1 MNVTIN
7 PARVGVSIDSADL
20 NVSTGDPVA
29 RYVVE
34 PYITVEET
42 EEGAEFTVTAQ
53 GVTTRA
59 TARNGQQGQQGPPG
73 PRGEK
78 GETGSTG
85 ERGPAGETGQTGE
98 RGPAGERGP
107 QGERGPAG
115 SDGSDGVTFTP
126 SVDVDGVISW
136 TNDGGRDN
144 PASVNIR
151 GPQGERGPA
160 GETGPAGAAG
170 APGATGTTFT
180 PSVNENGDLSW
191 TNDGGKPNPA
201 TVNIKGPQGP
211 QGETGPAG
219 TTDYNDLQNKPTIP
233 TKTSDLTN
241 DSGYITGMTILS
253 YGHSAWNDFLAA
265 YKANKVVYCRASSN
279 SNPATGSQTRMAFMA
294 YVNNADNPTNV
305 EFQYYRSVSSHS
317 ASQQGDQV
325 YIYKLDK
332 NSGWSVTVR
341 EAYTKIVVGTGL
353 TSSYSNGVLTISLA

>member
-7 PARVGVSIDSADL
+7 APRVGVSIDGAEL
-20 NVSTGDPVA
+20 GVSTGDPVA

-78 GETGSTG
+78 GDAFTYDDFTEEQLAALTGPQGPRGEKGETGSTG

-98 RGPAGERGP
+98 RGPAG
-107 QGERGPAG
+107 

-126 SVDVDGVISW
+126 SVNGDGVISW
-136 TNDGGRDN
+136 TNDGGREN

-151 GPQGERGPA
+151 GPQGERGP
-160 GETGPAGAAG
+160 T
-170 APGATGTTFT
+170 
-180 PSVNENGDLSW
+180 
-191 TNDGGKPNPA
+191 
-201 TVNIKGPQGP
+201 
-211 QGETGPAG
+211 GETGPAG
-219 TTDYNDLQNKPTIP
+219 TTDYNDLENKPTIP

-241 DSGYITGMTILS
+241 DSGFITGMAILS
-253 YGHSAWNDFLAA
+253 YGHSTWQDFLAA
-265 YKANKVVYCRASSN
+265 YNADKVVYCRASSN
-279 SNPATGSQTRMAFMA
+279 ANPATGTQGRMAFMA
-294 YVNNADNPTNV
+294 YVGFSGTTPTSV

-317 ASQQGDQV
+317 DSQQGDQV
-325 YIYKLDK
+325 YIYTLKS
-332 NSGWSVTVR
+332 SGWSVIVR
-341 EAYTKIVVGTGL
+341 EAYTKIAVGAGL
-353 TSSYSNGVLTISLA
+353 TKSYSNGVLTISLA